1 MADKTFLGV
10 EIYRHTTDLASRDR
24 AWCAANATL
33 RYEGTNQSFND
44 TGLTAGTTYY
54 YKVFAKYDVDGDTH
68 YASGATASQTTS
80 VAPPV
85 LVSAATN
92 TAGTVITLTFDKA
105 MANPSGKHGQF
116 SAVVAGTSRSFTAAA
131 LNADTTKIDLTLASA
146 VTSGQVVTVSYTAGD
161 VAASDTSPLSSFSG
175 VSVTNNVVSLYQ
187 QWNGY
192 PQSPAGAELTT
203 NPYQCIIFE
212 AISNIVYLVYDS
224 TPLYHYLYNGGGG
237 SDPRDQIR
245 CQDGTLQRCQLS
257 EGIWQSATLMTY
269 ATYAYAKNYLDGAI
283 LEANTNIY
291 TDSTL
296 TTVYFAKTT
305 P

>member
-54 YKVFAKYDVDGDTH
+54 YKIFGKYDVDGST
-68 YASGATASQTTS
+68 YYSSGATASQTTS

-161 VAASDTSPLSSFSG
+161 VAASDTSPLASFSG
-175 VSVTNNVVSLYQ
+175 QSVTNNVVSLYQ
-187 QWNGY
+187 QWSGY
-192 PQSPAGAELTT
+192 PQTPNDAATAT
-203 NPYQCIIFE
+203 YPYQCIYNNNTDAQKVLIVSDKKLYRNGLNNTINVINANVRFYKYNTSTQSWVFWFTTSG
-212 AISNIVYLVYDS
+212 SNSLTNLNAV
-224 TPLYHYLYNGGGG
+224 
-237 SDPRDQIR
+237 
-245 CQDGTLQRCQLS
+245 TLLQ
-257 EGIWQSATLMTY
+257 
-269 ATYAYAKNYLDGAI
+269 
-283 LEANTNIY
+283 ANADIY
-291 TDSTL
+291 TDSSF
-296 TTVYFAKTT
+296 TTIYFAKTT